1 MSSGRD
7 YGRPGGRTAAAPGRL
22 LIGITVGPVKPE
34 SSSSRRGTG
43 VLLAGGL
50 LLAASCG
57 DIKTVPKDG
66 YRALLTFSF
75 GERYQ
80 LAVRGEKRRV
90 AGNFDGS
97 ELVKVFRPD
106 LGKVWQFRPST
117 RRLLEEAWSPI
128 DEIVP
133 GYPLD
138 PRFDSAAY
146 AQRFSGEI
154 RQIGDGVH
162 GIHPCD
168 RYQIDLPS
176 GDRVTVWAARDLE
189 RLPVR
194 VEHDKRGPENQWVAV
209 SDTQLLDVR
218 IGADPDLFAKPKGY
232 TPVKSYSELGK

>member
-1 MSSGRD
+1 
-7 YGRPGGRTAAAPGRL
+7 
-22 LIGITVGPVKPE
+22 VKPGC
-34 SSSSRRGTG
+34 SFLRRVTG
-43 VLLAGGL
+43 AGLAGAL

-66 YRALLTFSF
+66 YRALLVFAS

-80 LAVRGEKRRV
+80 LAVRGEERRV
-90 AGNFDGS
+90 AGAFDGS

-106 LGKVWQFRPST
+106 LGKIWQFRPST
-117 RRLLEEAWSPI
+117 RRLLEDAWSPI

-138 PRFDSAAY
+138 PRFDSSAY
-146 AQRFSGEI
+146 AHRFGGEI

-162 GIHPCD
+162 GMHPCD
-168 RYQIDLPS
+168 RYQMDLPS

-194 VEHDKRGPENQWVAV
+194 VEHEKKNAGNEWVTV
-209 SDTQLLDVR
+209 SDTQLFDVR

-232 TPVKSYSELGK
+232 TPVKAYSELAR

>member
-1 MSSGRD
+1 MAGPADGPRR
-7 YGRPGGRTAAAPGRL
+7 RPDAP
-22 LIGITVGPVKPE
+22 LIGIRVGPVKPE
-34 SSSSRRGTG
+34 RSSSRRVTG
-43 VLLAGGL
+43 VLLAGAL

-66 YRALLTFSF
+66 YRALLVFST
-75 GERYQ
+75 GERYP
-80 LAVRGEKRRV
+80 LAVRGEMRRV

-117 RRLLEEAWSPI
+117 RRLLEDAWSPI

-146 AQRFSGEI
+146 AQRFGGEI
-154 RQIGDGVH
+154 RQIGDGIH

-168 RYQIDLPS
+168 RYQLDLPS
-176 GDRVTVWAARDLE
+176 GERATVWAARDLE

-194 VEHDKRGPENQWVAV
+194 VEHEKKNAGNEWVTV

-232 TPVKSYSELGK
+232 SSVKSYSELAK